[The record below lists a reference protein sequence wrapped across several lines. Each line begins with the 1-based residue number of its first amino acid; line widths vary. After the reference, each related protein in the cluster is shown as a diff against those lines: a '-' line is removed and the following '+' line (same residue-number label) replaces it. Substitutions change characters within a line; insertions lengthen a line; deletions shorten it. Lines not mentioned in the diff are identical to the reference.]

1 MFTRD
6 DGLVRGARGLAHPT
20 PHSSSTNNIAN
31 LYGAAGDGRNAGPPG
46 SGASAADRLT
56 AAFGAIGVADRDE
69 LPSRS
74 ATAPLLPF
82 ENGGFGNHRAA
93 SGGGDSV
100 AAPARQSSGGAPP
113 FPGGGE
119 FGNGGGLHPAGS
131 SHVSE
136 TAIGA
141 MHANANPYAAAQ
153 MAQQQQMAQMLS
165 LIHI

>member
-1 MFTRD
+1 MSAVDLVRPLKTTTHRPFPGETRTRTRPSVSFREKLVSVSARPKSTLTQNSPRIIHTLRITQNGGGGVFGGGLFTRD

-93 SGGGDSV
+93 T
-100 AAPARQSSGGAPP
+100 RRR
-113 FPGGGE
+113 
-119 FGNGGGLHPAGS
+119 
-131 SHVSE
+131 
-136 TAIGA
+136 
-141 MHANANPYAAAQ
+141 
-153 MAQQQQMAQMLS
+153 
-165 LIHI
+165 